1 MCRGLETD
9 LAKNQRRSDLGTERN
24 TPARNYK
31 IFFDEKEWGQQFMFA
46 STIPFW
52 KESIGSRLNV
62 RSSCCLNCFWGVD
75 SGVLRERDKN
85 IGWSLIGEK
94 PNLSR
99 GRILGSKFSS
109 SLQSKYE
116 ESGQEGVLLG
126 HHGNVIGYRV
136 MDQWKR
142 PWLVGRRRSTI
153 RAKEELLWRKLK

>member
-1 MCRGLETD
+1 MNQLVRTAPSQSKFPEVKKKEGQSAILIHSANQCRDTKQTQIISDTRRRLFPIHSRQVAKIENKGKRSKEMCRGLETD

-52 KESIGSRLNV
+52 KERIGSRLNV

-85 IGWSLIGEK
+85 IG
-94 PNLSR
+94 
-99 GRILGSKFSS
+99 
-109 SLQSKYE
+109 
-116 ESGQEGVLLG
+116 
-126 HHGNVIGYRV
+126 
-136 MDQWKR
+136 
-142 PWLVGRRRSTI
+142 
-153 RAKEELLWRKLK
+153 